1 MIASVQGRMITCT
14 EPKARLPEE
23 NVITLREI
31 MRIKLRS
38 SVVMEVK
45 QWAVRFAVK
54 HGIRC
59 YVALHSNR
67 ELTLSRIAQDNQ
79 KLLVVTEINFGFSN

>member
-1 MIASVQGRMITCT
+1 MITRR

-31 MRIKLRS
+31 MKIKLRS
-38 SVVMEVK
+38 SVVMESK
-45 QWAVRFAVK
+45 QRAVRFAVN

-59 YVALHSNR
+59 CVALHSNR
-67 ELTLSRIAQDNQ
+67 ELTLSRTAQDNQ
-79 KLLVVTEINFGFSN
+79 KLLW